1 MNVLNH
7 DNYAD
12 QFDVIVTGVSRNN
25 DVFAITDSGEQVY
38 INPDIS
44 RDMRVNIGTKLFVKV
59 VPNFQSKRESGIKWR
74 AYSVEATA
82 ANEDPVQQPA
92 PVWEPPTDEQVVEYI
107 QAHGVS
113 STGDIVREFDYPP
126 SRNNCRAQ
134 LDRLHREGFIMR
146 ADVYVHQEQ
155 TKASYSL
162 WATNEDD
169 FACGDE

>member
-44 RDMRVNIGTKLFVKV
+44 RDMRVHIGAKLFVKV

-74 AYSVEATA
+74 AYFVEEVDAPIA
-82 ANEDPVQQPA
+82 VPKQ
-92 PVWEPPTDEQVVEYI
+92 PVWEPPSDQDVMNYIESHVV
-107 QAHGVS
+107 V
-113 STGDIVREFDYPP
+113 STGDVVREFDFPTKI
-126 SRNNCRAQ
+126 NNCRAQ
-134 LDRLHREGFIMR
+134 LDRLHREELLVR
-146 ADVYVHQEQ
+146 ADVFVHHDQS
-155 TKASYSL
+155 KASHSL
-162 WATNEDD
+162 WSVHEDNFLCEED
-169 FACGDE
+169 